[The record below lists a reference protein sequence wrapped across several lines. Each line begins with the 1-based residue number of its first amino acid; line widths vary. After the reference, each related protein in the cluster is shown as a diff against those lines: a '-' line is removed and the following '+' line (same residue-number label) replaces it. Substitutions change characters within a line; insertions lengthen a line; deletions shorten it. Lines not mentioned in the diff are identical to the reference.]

1 MHELTKKYT
10 IPVVIKHRVPHPGDI
25 DESYY
30 LQFDIGNNNPSAIV
44 QNIHYQYYPNN
55 GLTTATISPPL
66 L

>member
-10 IPVVIKHRVPHPGDI
+10 ISLVNKHRVPLPGDI

-30 LQFDIGNNNPSAIV
+30 LQFDIDNDNPAANG
-44 QNIHYQYYPNN
+44 QNISYQYYPNS